1 LGSFYKREKSI
12 PRKPIK
18 FKKAKSTTNTMK
30 RIETIVQP
38 SIRDKV
44 VSAIKKEGVGGITVW
59 HTQGQGAAEPP
70 LVGQY
75 YSKEAIVT
83 VVPDSKVDAILD
95 AIAKVAC
102 TGTKGDGKVF
112 VTNVENA
119 LDICTREKGES
130 AI

>member
-1 LGSFYKREKSI
+1 M
-12 PRKPIK
+12 
-18 FKKAKSTTNTMK
+18 KKIEAVVNPSMK
-30 RIETIVQP
+30 DE
-38 SIRDKV
+38 V
-44 VSAIKKEGVGGITVW
+44 VVAIKKIGVGGVTTW

-75 YSKEAIVT
+75 FSKDTIVA
-83 VVPDSKVDAILD
+83 VVPDSKVDAVLD
-95 AIAKVAC
+95 AIAGVAC

-119 LDICTREKGES
+119 LDICTKEKGES